1 MASMIL
7 GSLAA
12 IFFMVFLVRRRARL
26 RAEEENF

>member
-12 IFFMVFLVRRRARL
+12 IIFMVFLVRRRARL